1 MWPNVQ
7 FPVNLATFTEEILN
21 GKFHFLCSE
30 NQWIQWEMKLEQ
42 VESLQI
48 LRRIQSSGLGR
59 MIDISIHHF
68 SNASERGYRQCSYI
82 RYVNKDGLIHCSSF
96 LGKTTVSPKKFI
108 WIPRLELTAAVLS
121 VKVACLLR
129 KELQIDGLKE
139 RFWSDSQVFLAH
151 IRSNSKRFK
160 VLVAN
165 RIHEI

>member
-1 MWPNVQ
+1 
-7 FPVNLATFTEEILN
+7 
-21 GKFHFLCSE
+21 
-30 NQWIQWEMKLEQ
+30 MKLKQ

-48 LRRIQSSGLGR
+48 PRRIQSSGLGG

-68 SNASERGYRQCSYI
+68 CNASERGYWQCSYI
-82 RYVNKDGLIHCSSF
+82 RYVNKDGLIHCSLF
-96 LGKTTVSPKKFI
+96 LGKSTVSPNKFI
-108 WIPRLELTAAVLS
+108 SIPRLELTAAVLS

-160 VLVAN
+160 VLVTN